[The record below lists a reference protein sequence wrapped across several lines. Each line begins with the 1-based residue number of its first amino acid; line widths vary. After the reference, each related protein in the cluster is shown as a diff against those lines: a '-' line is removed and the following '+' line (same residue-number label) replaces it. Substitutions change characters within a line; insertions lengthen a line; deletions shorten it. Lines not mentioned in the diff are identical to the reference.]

1 MNQSKIILLLKVI
14 LSIGF
19 LIVAA
24 IGITSEPITGKTVGI
39 IAAVGLAAIIV
50 SFVESAGLNK
60 QKKEASELA
69 VENVQA
75 IENKNKEIE
84 KITTEIKENN
94 LLAERIAKLSKII
107 QEAED
112 VTIASNNILETLA
125 EDIEIC
131 QGVVYVAQEKD
142 GIKSLKGKGT
152 YAYHK
157 MLSELDE
164 PQFGVGL
171 VGQAALENK
180 SLFINELPSGY
191 IDVVSGLGKSQPS
204 NLAIIPLTYSGSVLG
219 VIELAS
225 FIQFSDKDK
234 ELFEGIKDA
243 LGAGIHFLQQSY
255 VLTQL
260 KAEIASLKGTESLEG
275 IKQETPAALEAPIQ
289 SEATEEEIDIEIDED
304 EVTNSED

>member
-1 MNQSKIILLLKVI
+1 MNQPKIILLLKA
-14 LSIGF
+14 LFSIGF
-19 LIVAA
+19 LTVA
-24 IGITSEPITGKTVGI
+24 ILGITSEPITTKTVGA
-39 IAAVGLAAIIV
+39 IAALGLAAIIV
-50 SFVESAGLNK
+50 SFIESSSLNK
-60 QKKEASELA
+60 HKKEASEKA
-69 VENVQA
+69 KEHEDA
-75 IENKNKEIE
+75 IESKNSEIE

-112 VTIASNNILETLA
+112 ITVASNNILETMA

-142 GIKSLKGKGT
+142 GVKSLKGKGT

-157 MLSELDE
+157 MLSDLDE

-225 FIQFSDKDK
+225 FIEFSAKDK
-234 ELFEGIKDA
+234 EMFEGIKDA
-243 LGAGIHFLQQSY
+243 LGAGVHFLQQSDI
-255 VLTQL
+255 LLQLEAEIESL
-260 KAEIASLKGTESLEG
+260 KASKSVDETEANDPAL
-275 IKQETPAALEAPIQ
+275 ETPEVI
-289 SEATEEEIDIEIDED
+289 EIEEEEVVENETEEDSLPTEED
-304 EVTNSED
+304 